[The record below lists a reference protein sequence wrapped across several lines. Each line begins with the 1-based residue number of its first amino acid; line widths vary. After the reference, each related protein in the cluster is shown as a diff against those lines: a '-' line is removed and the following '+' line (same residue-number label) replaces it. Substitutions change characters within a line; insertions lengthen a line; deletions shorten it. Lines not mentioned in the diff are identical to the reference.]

1 MHSVLDRWRKYADIT
16 NLEKANWVREKKN
29 DPTVANSDVLDHLHL
44 AGKYKYS
51 IWWLGFHE

>member
-51 IWWLGFHE
+51 IW